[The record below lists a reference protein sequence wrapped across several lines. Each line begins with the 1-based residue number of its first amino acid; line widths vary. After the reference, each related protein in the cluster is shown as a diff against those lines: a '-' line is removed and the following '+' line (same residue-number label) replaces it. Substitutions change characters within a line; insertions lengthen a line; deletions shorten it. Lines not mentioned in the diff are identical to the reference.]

1 MEPHR
6 ETRYSHLRQVNCII
20 FPVKLQ
26 APGIF
31 MPKKEDD
38 AMKNPPGYGSI
49 VDLGKGRRRPIAVR
63 VPNGKKFNKQGKEII
78 DYKYLGYFERTKQ
91 GKQEAQIM
99 LANYNA
105 GISIEITPSG
115 ACPTFGEL
123 ADIWLARHLDN
134 VRIRKGEVSAQLE
147 QSYRAA
153 IKRCSPIHGKAID
166 HIRYQDIQ
174 DIADQ
179 SKSMSASTINNLKTA
194 LYGIF
199 DLARKQ
205 KYIETNFINDVEF
218 LYRKSSQGIHGAFTR
233 EEVNT
238 LWKHSQDYNIR
249 IVLIMIYTGMRIEE
263 IMRIKKADVHMDEKY
278 MTGGVK
284 TAAGKS
290 RTIPLADKIYPYV
303 QELMKSSGDYLLDNN
318 GHRYSRSGFLSFI
331 WAPAMQIIQ
340 ADHLPH
346 DTRYTCA
353 SMMDRAGVNENAK
366 RTILGHVKDGVT
378 NKVYVQKDLQD
389 LLDAINMI

>member
-1 MEPHR
+1 
-6 ETRYSHLRQVNCII
+6 
-20 FPVKLQ
+20 
-26 APGIF
+26 
-31 MPKKEDD
+31 
-38 AMKNPPGYGSI
+38 MKNPPGYGSI

-153 IKRCSPIHGKAID
+153 VKRCSPIHGKAID

-179 SKSMSASTINNLKTA
+179 SKSMSASTITNLKTA

-218 LYRKSSQGIHGAFTR
+218 LYKKSSQDIHGAFTR
-233 EEVNT
+233 EEVDT
-238 LWKHSQDYNIR
+238 LWKHSQDHNIQ

-303 QELMKSSGDYLLDNN
+303 QELMKSSGDYLLDHN
-318 GHRYSRSGFLSFI
+318 GHRYSRSGFLNFI
-331 WAPAMQIIQ
+331 WDPAMQIIQ
-340 ADHLPH
+340 ANHLPH

-378 NKVYVQKDLQD
+378 NRVYVQKDLQD